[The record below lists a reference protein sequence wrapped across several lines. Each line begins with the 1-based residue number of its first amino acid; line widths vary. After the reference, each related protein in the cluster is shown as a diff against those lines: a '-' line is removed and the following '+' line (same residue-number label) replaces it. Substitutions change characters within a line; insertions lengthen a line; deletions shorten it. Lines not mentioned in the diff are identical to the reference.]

1 MNEKNGFLYRI
12 FIKERGLYLKLLR
25 HTWQLLTKVK
35 NIQASQAFFKY
46 AHTSHVSNKNRKLFS
61 MLTLDAA
68 DNQNSFFHKHNF

>member
-1 MNEKNGFLYRI
+1 MNEKNGFLCRI
-12 FIKERGLYLKLLR
+12 FLKERGLYLKLLR

-46 AHTSHVSNKNRKLFS
+46 AHTSHVSNKNRKFFS